1 MKYTLGDKRVRTEG
15 DGHFIAPNAA
25 VIGDVLL
32 KAGSSVWFSAVIRAD
47 VEYIEVGKNAN
58 IQDGAVLHAD
68 PGTPCIIGA
77 DVTVGHNA
85 MVHGCTIGEGTLVGI
100 NAVVLDGAVVGK
112 NCLIGAGALVTGGTQ
127 IPDNSLVLGAPAKVK
142 ATLTEEQIT
151 AMRGGAKHY
160 VRNAALFAAQL
171 VEQPDDE

>member
-1 MKYTLGDKRVRTEG
+1 MIYRLGKQTPDIHSTVFVAKSADIIGQVTLKE
-15 DGHFIAPNAA
+15 H
-25 VIGDVLL
+25 
-32 KAGSSVWFSAVIRAD
+32 SSVWFNAVIRGDCAH
-47 VEYIEVGKNAN
+47 IEVGARSN

-85 MVHGCTIGEGTLVGI
+85 MVHGCTIGEGSLVGI